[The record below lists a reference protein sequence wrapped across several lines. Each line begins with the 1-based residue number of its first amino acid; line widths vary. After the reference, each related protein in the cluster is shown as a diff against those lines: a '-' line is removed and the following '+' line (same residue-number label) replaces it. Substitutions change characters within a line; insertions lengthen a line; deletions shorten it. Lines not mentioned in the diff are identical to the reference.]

1 MRKPAARRAEF
12 DQELVD
18 LQNDLLMLGSMTEKA
33 IGRSIDALRLRD
45 LAASEQV
52 VKDDNLI
59 DAKRFSIEERCID
72 LIARQ
77 QPLAGDLRR
86 LVSFLQ
92 IAVELERMGD
102 YAEGI
107 GKISLMMGEQPPL
120 KPLVDIPRMAE
131 IATSMLRR
139 SLDALVNRDVEGA
152 LNVCEADDEV
162 DRLYD
167 QVYHELLIFMLRDP
181 KTIERATYLLWTA
194 HNLERVAD
202 RATNVAERV
211 IYLVTGRLTE
221 THASRY

>member
-18 LQNDLLMLGSMTEKA
+18 LQNDLLMLGSMAEKA
-33 IGRSIDALRLRD
+33 ISRSIDAMRLRD
-45 LAASEQV
+45 LPASEQV
-52 VKDDNLI
+52 VEDDNLI
-59 DAKRFSIEERCID
+59 DAKRFDIEERCID

-120 KPLVDIPRMAE
+120 KPLVDIPRMAD

-152 LNVCEADDEV
+152 QNVCESDDEV

-167 QVYHELLIFMLRDP
+167 QVYRELLLFMLQDP

-211 IYLVTGRLTE
+211 IYLVTGRMTE
-221 THASRY
+221 THVSRY

>member
-1 MRKPAARRAEF
+1 MRRPAARRAQF
-12 DQELVD
+12 DQELTD
-18 LQNDLLMLGSMTEKA
+18 LQNELLMLGSMVENA
-33 IGRSIDALRLRD
+33 ITRSIDALRLRD
-45 LAASEQV
+45 LAASEQI
-52 VKDDNLI
+52 VKDDSLI
-59 DAKRFSIEERCID
+59 DAKRFAIEEGCID

-131 IATSMLRR
+131 IATGMLHR
-139 SLDALVNRDVEGA
+139 SLDALVERDVEKA

-162 DRLYD
+162 DQLYD
-167 QVYHELLIFMLRDP
+167 QVYNELLIFMLRDP
-181 KTIERATYLLWTA
+181 QTIERATYLLWTS

-211 IYLVTGRLTE
+211 IYLVTGRIVE
-221 THASRY
+221 TPASRY

>member
-1 MRKPAARRAEF
+1 
-12 DQELVD
+12 
-18 LQNDLLMLGSMTEKA
+18 
-33 IGRSIDALRLRD
+33 
-45 LAASEQV
+45 
-52 VKDDNLI
+52 
-59 DAKRFSIEERCID
+59 
-72 LIARQ
+72 
-77 QPLAGDLRR
+77 
-86 LVSFLQ
+86 SFLQ

-107 GKISLMMGEQPPL
+107 AKISLMMGEQPPL

-139 SLDALVNRDVEGA
+139 SLDALVNRDVDEA
-152 LNVCEADDEV
+152 LNVSQADDEV

-167 QVYHELLIFMLRDP
+167 QVYRELLLFMLQDP
-181 KTIERATYLLWTA
+181 KTIERATYLLWTS

-211 IYLVTGRLTE
+211 IYLVTGRMTE

>member
-52 VKDDNLI
+52 VLDDNLI
-59 DAKRFSIEERCID
+59 DAKRFDIEERCID

-120 KPLVDIPRMAE
+120 KPLVDIPRMAD
-131 IATSMLRR
+131 IATAMLRR

-152 LNVCEADDEV
+152 QNVCEEDDQV
-162 DRLYD
+162 DQLYD
-167 QVYHELLIFMLRDP
+167 QVYRELLVFMLQDP

-211 IYLVTGRLTE
+211 IYLVTGRMTE
-221 THASRY
+221 AHVSRY